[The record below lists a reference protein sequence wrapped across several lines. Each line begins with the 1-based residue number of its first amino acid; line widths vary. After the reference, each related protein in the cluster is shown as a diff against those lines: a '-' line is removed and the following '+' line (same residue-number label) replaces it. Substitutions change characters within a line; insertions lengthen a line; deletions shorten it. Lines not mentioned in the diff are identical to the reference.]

1 MIRMVR
7 LCRAMKRRASGF
19 SVTIMA
25 KKLHLQ
31 DIFEG
36 NRLQKIVLV
45 VSVLLFLLLE
55 LLIYMASAS
64 HAGHKSHIII
74 SDMQGNSVYQTTGN
88 TLTSYEK
95 LIFEKNFGPLTDYQ
109 LEIVTET
116 RPFPFRAW
124 FTAAVGIPVGLIL
137 LVSFL
142 VKVYLTLLYNEE
154 EQNKQGLG
162 DTASGLKEGKF
173 ASLFQAFGQI
183 SIFHIGFGV
192 LASVLL
198 LWMVPNLVEDI
209 FTISTET
216 IRDYKWFFVGVALFL
231 AFIITWVIY
240 LRYRLSKQMLDNQFN
255 IEKYRLEQ
263 QLLTSREQ
271 APTLLPKPDD
281 SLKTMHDG

>member
-1 MIRMVR
+1 
-7 LCRAMKRRASGF
+7 
-19 SVTIMA
+19 MA

-45 VSVLLFLLLE
+45 VSVLLFLVLE

-64 HAGHKSHIII
+64 HAGHKSNIII

-95 LIFEKNFGPLTDYQ
+95 LIFEKNFGPLTDFQ
-109 LEIVTET
+109 MEIVTET

-142 VKVYLTLLYNEE
+142 IKVYLTLLYNDEE
-154 EQNKQGLG
+154 RSKTMG
-162 DTASGLKEGKF
+162 DSASTLREGRF
-173 ASLFQAFGQI
+173 GSLFQSFGQI

-192 LASVLL
+192 LAFVLL

-240 LRYRLSKQMLDNQFN
+240 LRYRLSRQMLDNQFN

-263 QLLTSREQ
+263 QLLTGRE
-271 APTLLPKPDD
+271 APPLLPKPDD
-281 SLKTMHDG
+281 SLKSTHDG